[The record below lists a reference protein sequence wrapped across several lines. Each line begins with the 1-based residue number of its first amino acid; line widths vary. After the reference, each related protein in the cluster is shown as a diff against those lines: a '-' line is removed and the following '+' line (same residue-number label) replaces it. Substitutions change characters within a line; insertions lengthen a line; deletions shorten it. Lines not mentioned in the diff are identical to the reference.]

1 MLNPAA
7 YKVVLEGFTLDADIG
22 FHPYETGVPQRLV
35 VDLEIWL
42 DPAVFPVADGQA
54 HAWDYDWLR
63 PEVARLVQ
71 DGRHDLQETL
81 ARRIFDLVAAR
92 PGVVALR
99 VRTAKPDIYPDC
111 DAVAVELASWS
122 SVTPQ
127 PPRSARTAA

>member
-1 MLNPAA
+1 MLTPSL

-42 DPAVFPVADGQA
+42 DPAVLPAADGQV
-54 HAWDYDWLR
+54 HAWDYDFLR
-63 PEVARLVQ
+63 PEIAELVRAN
-71 DGRHDLQETL
+71 RHDLQETL

-92 PGVVALR
+92 PGVVALK

-111 DAVAVELASWS
+111 AAVAVELASLP

-127 PPRSARTAA
+127 PPTSARTSA